1 MNDERKPAF
10 NVKLL
15 KGRKGIVSLLKE
27 ISSLDIFDSPGS
39 SNFHED
45 GLFSTEIFG
54 RVGSEDRDRRF
65 GYIDL
70 KTSILHPLVW
80 DLIQKVKALY
90 HGILMGKEFA
100 TWDPKTKDF
109 IKANDITG
117 ETGYAFFMSHWEELE
132 LVMGTS
138 PIRKARI
145 ELLNKYR
152 NEAINDYILVM
163 PAGLRD
169 VEMSGGRVKEGEIN
183 DHYRKLISISNTVA
197 STTYRDTSVFNKARI
212 SQQLAFNEVYK
223 TIENLIS
230 GKKGFLA
237 AKWGSRNIVNGTRNV
252 ISAMDPSI
260 SDLDDTHSPTAND
273 TIAGLWQVSR
283 GALPVFI
290 KALKD
295 GILSPIFSS
304 GEGSAKLI
312 DIKTLKSE
320 YTDVSPNT
328 FDKWTTLE
336 GLEKVI
342 SGLSKIPQRSKPVLI
357 EGRYL
362 ALVYRPKNKKVFKVF
377 YDIDELPDGLSKED
391 VYPITY
397 FELIYLAYYKD
408 VNKLKGLPTRYPIE
422 GEGSIYPS
430 QIYLKTTVISEVR
443 TELDNDWTPYED
455 SRYTAT
461 VYPVLN
467 NPSYIDTT
475 VIHSSRLA
483 LNGGDYDGD
492 QMSLNI
498 LYTSEGILE
507 IEFILT
513 TREAYVNPAGGFRA
527 SMETL
532 TTTLVMQNITFD

>member
-145 ELLNKYR
+145 TLLNKYR
-152 NEAINDYILVM
+152 NEGINDYILVM

-260 SDLDDTHSPTAND
+260 ADLDDTHSPTAND

-342 SGLSKIPQRSKPVLI
+342 AGLSKIPQRSKPVLI

-377 YDIDELPDGLSKED
+377 YDIDELPDGFSKED

-443 TELDNDWTPYED
+443 IELDDTWTPYED

-461 VYPVLN
+461 VYPVLD

-483 LNGGDYDGD
+483 LNGGD
-492 QMSLNI
+492 
-498 LYTSEGILE
+498 
-507 IEFILT
+507 
-513 TREAYVNPAGGFRA
+513 
-527 SMETL
+527 
-532 TTTLVMQNITFD
+532 